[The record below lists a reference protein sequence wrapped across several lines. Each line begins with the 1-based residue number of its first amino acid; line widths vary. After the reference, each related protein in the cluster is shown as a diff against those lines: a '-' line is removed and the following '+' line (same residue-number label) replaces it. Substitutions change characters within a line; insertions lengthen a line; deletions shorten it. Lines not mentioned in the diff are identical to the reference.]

1 MVNIKG
7 LSEEERMDIF
17 INKWYKYMN
26 EHIFSKEDLENYRAD
41 IRDLNLDFQKVATK
55 MIALHNEDLINNKE

>member
-55 MIALHNEDLINNKE
+55 MITLHNEDLINNKE

>member
-7 LSEEERMDIF
+7 LSEEGRMDIF

-55 MIALHNEDLINNKE
+55 MIGLHNEDLINNKE

>member
-17 INKWYKYMN
+17 IDKWYKYMN

-55 MIALHNEDLINNKE
+55 MITLHNEDLINNKE

>member
-55 MIALHNEDLINNKE
+55 MIGLHNEDLINNKE

>member
-7 LSEEERMDIF
+7 LSEEERMDIL
-17 INKWYKYMN
+17 INKWYIYMN

-55 MIALHNEDLINNKE
+55 MIGLHNEDLINNKE